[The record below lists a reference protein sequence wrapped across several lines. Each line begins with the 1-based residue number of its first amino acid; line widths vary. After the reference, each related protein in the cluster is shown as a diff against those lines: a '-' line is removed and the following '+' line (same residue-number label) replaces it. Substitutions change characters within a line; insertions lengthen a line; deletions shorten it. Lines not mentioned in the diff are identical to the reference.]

1 MMKKTLKVLI
11 IEDDPYI
18 RDIIRLYIEKQG
30 YTAVEAQ
37 NGEEGLQVYFDESP
51 NFIVLDIMLPEMS
64 GWEVCK
70 EIRRDNLSIPII
82 MLTGK
87 GESYDKIKGLNLGAD
102 DYIVKPFD
110 PNELI
115 ARIKAVLRR
124 TNFDEGGVE
133 VIQLP
138 SLSIDMKQ
146 FKVSKGEV
154 ELILAPKEQ
163 ELLYFFAKNQNQI
176 FTRQQ
181 LLDQLWGYEFD
192 GDPRTVDVHVK
203 RLREKLGDPLKEWSI
218 KTVWGI
224 GYKFEVNFDE

>member
-1 MMKKTLKVLI
+1 MKKTLKVLI